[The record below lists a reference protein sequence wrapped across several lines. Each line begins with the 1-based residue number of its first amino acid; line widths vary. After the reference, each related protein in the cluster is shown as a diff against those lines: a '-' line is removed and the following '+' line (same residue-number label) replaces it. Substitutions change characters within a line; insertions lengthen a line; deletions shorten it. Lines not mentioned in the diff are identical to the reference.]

1 MSKPRIVFMG
11 TPAFAVPTLQALI
24 TAGYPIAAVFTQPD
38 RPVGRGQK
46 LAMPP
51 VKALALEHA
60 IPVLQP
66 ERLRGDAAM
75 IQTLR
80 DLAPDLIVVVAFGQ
94 ILPREVL
101 EIPRFGAINV
111 HASLLPRFRGAAPI
125 QWALL
130 HGDAETGVDT
140 MLMEEG
146 LDTGPILLEAKT
158 PIAEDETSESLSK
171 RLSEM
176 GASLLLETLPLW
188 TEGRIQPRVQG
199 EGAVYAPMI
208 KKDMGILDWTQD
220 ARSLHNRIRA
230 LQPWPGTS
238 TTLAG
243 QPIKIGSARLTH
255 ESAEGAEPG
264 TLLALTPEGWR
275 VATGEGILLVTGV
288 QVPGKKPQPA
298 AEAARG
304 WRELHAGL
312 ILGSP
317 RPDA

>member
-1 MSKPRIVFMG
+1 MSKPSIVFMG
-11 TPAFAVPTLQALI
+11 TPAFAVPTLRALI
-24 TAGYPIAAVFTQPD
+24 EAGYPVSAVLTQPD

-51 VKALALEHA
+51 VKALAVEHG
-60 IPVLQP
+60 IPVHQP
-66 ERLRGDAAM
+66 QRLRGDAGM

-101 EIPRFGAINV
+101 DIPRHGAINV

-130 HGDAETGVDT
+130 NGDAETGVDT

-146 LDTGPILLEAKT
+146 LDTGPILLEART
-158 PIAEDETSESLSK
+158 PISEDETAESLTQ

-176 GASLLLETLPLW
+176 GASLLLETLPPW
-188 TEGRIQPRVQG
+188 VEGRIQPRQQG
-199 EGAVYAPMI
+199 EGALYAPMI
-208 KKDMGILDWTQD
+208 KKDMGVLDWTQP
-220 ARSLHNRIRA
+220 ARDLHNRVRA

-238 TTLAG
+238 TTLDG
-243 QPIKIGSARLTH
+243 QLLKIGSTRLL
-255 ESAEGAEPG
+255 EGSASAQPG
-264 TLLALTPEGWR
+264 TIVALTPEGWQ
-275 VATGEGILLVTGV
+275 VATGDGLLLVTTV

-298 AEAARG
+298 AEVARG
-304 WRELHAGL
+304 WREVREGV
-312 ILGSP
+312 ILG
-317 RPDA
+317 R

>member
-11 TPAFAVPTLQALI
+11 TPAFAVPTLRALLA
-24 TAGYPIAAVFTQPD
+24 AGYPVSAVFTQPD

-46 LAMPP
+46 LSMPP
-51 VKALALEHA
+51 VKALAVEHG
-60 IPVLQP
+60 IPVHQP
-66 ERLRGDAAM
+66 ERLRGNAEM

-80 DLAPDLIVVVAFGQ
+80 ELAPDLIIVVAFGQ

-101 EIPRFGAINV
+101 DIPRFGAINV

-130 HGDAETGVDT
+130 NGDAETGVDT

-158 PIAEDETSESLSK
+158 PISEDETTETLTQ
-171 RLSEM
+171 RLSEL
-176 GASLLLETLPLW
+176 GAHLLVETLTPW
-188 TEGRIQPRVQG
+188 VEGRIQPRAQG

-208 KKDMGILDWTQD
+208 KKDMGILDWAQD

-243 QPIKIGSARLTH
+243 QVLKIGSACEIPGATH
-255 ESAEGAEPG
+255 EAQPG
-264 TLLALTPEGWR
+264 TILALTPDGWQ
-275 VATGEGILLVTGV
+275 VATGHGVLLVTGV
-288 QVPGKKPQPA
+288 QLPGKKPQSA
-298 AEAARG
+298 AEVARG
-304 WRELHAGL
+304 WREVREGL
-312 ILGSP
+312 RLGELPS
-317 RPDA
+317 

>member
-1 MSKPRIVFMG
+1 MFKTRIVFMG
-11 TPAFAVPTLQALI
+11 TPAFAVPTLRALI
-24 TAGYPIAAVFTQPD
+24 EAGYPVDAVLTQPD

-46 LAMPP
+46 LTMPP
-51 VKALALEHA
+51 VKALALEHG
-60 IPVLQP
+60 IPVHQP
-66 ERLRGDAAM
+66 QRLRGNAEM

-101 EIPRFGAINV
+101 DIPRFGAINV

-125 QWALL
+125 QWAVLN
-130 HGDAETGVDT
+130 GDAETGVDT

-158 PIAEDETSESLSK
+158 PISEDETAEALTQ

-176 GASLLLETLPLW
+176 GAQLLVETLEPW
-188 TEGRIQPRVQG
+188 VEGRIQPRQQG

-208 KKDMGILDWTQD
+208 KKEMGILDWTQD
-220 ARSLHNRIRA
+220 ARALHNRIRA

-243 QPIKIGSARLTH
+243 QPFKIGSARVAPG
-255 ESAEGAEPG
+255 SAEGAAPG
-264 TLLALTPEGWR
+264 TILSVTSEGWNI
-275 VATGEGILLVTGV
+275 ATGNGVLLVTSV
-288 QVPGKKPQPA
+288 QLPGKKPQPP
-298 AEAARG
+298 AEVARG
-304 WRELHAGL
+304 WRDVHEGVR
-312 ILGSP
+312 LGS
-317 RPDA
+317 

>member
-1 MSKPRIVFMG
+1 MSKSRIVFMG
-11 TPAFAVPTLQALI
+11 TPAFAVPTLRALI
-24 TAGYPIAAVFTQPD
+24 EAGYPVEAVLTQPD

-51 VKALALEHA
+51 VKALALEHG
-60 IPVLQP
+60 IPVHQP
-66 ERLRGDAAM
+66 QRLRGNAEM

-101 EIPRFGAINV
+101 DIPRFGAINV

-125 QWALL
+125 QWAILN
-130 HGDAETGVDT
+130 GDAETGVDT

-158 PIAEDETSESLSK
+158 PIAEDETSEALTQ

-176 GASLLLETLPLW
+176 GAKLLVETLDPW
-188 TEGRIQPRVQG
+188 VDGKIQPRQQG

-220 ARSLHNRIRA
+220 ARALHNRIRA

-243 QPIKIGSARLTH
+243 QSFKIGSARVAPG
-255 ESAEGAEPG
+255 SAEGAAPG
-264 TLLALTPEGWR
+264 TILSVTSEGWN
-275 VATGEGILLVTGV
+275 VATGDGVLLVTSV
-288 QVPGKKPQPA
+288 QLPGKKPQPA
-298 AEAARG
+298 AEVARG
-304 WRELHAGL
+304 WRDVHEGVR
-312 ILGSP
+312 LGS
-317 RPDA
+317 

>member
-1 MSKPRIVFMG
+1 MSKPSIVFMG
-11 TPAFAVPTLQALI
+11 TPAFAVPTLRALI
-24 TAGYPIAAVFTQPD
+24 DAGYPVLAVLTQPD

-51 VKALALEHA
+51 VKALAVENG
-60 IPVLQP
+60 IPVHQP
-66 ERLRGDAAM
+66 QRLRGDAEM

-101 EIPRFGAINV
+101 DIPRHGAINV

-130 HGDAETGVDT
+130 NGDAETGVDT

-146 LDTGPILLEAKT
+146 LDTGPILLEART
-158 PIAEDETSESLSK
+158 PISEEETAESLTQ

-176 GASLLLETLPLW
+176 GASLLLETLPPW
-188 TEGRIQPRVQG
+188 VEGRIQPRQQG
-199 EGAVYAPMI
+199 EGALYAPMI
-208 KKDMGILDWTQD
+208 KKDMGVLDWTQP
-220 ARSLHNRIRA
+220 ARDLHNRVRA

-238 TTLAG
+238 TTLGG
-243 QPIKIGSARLTH
+243 QLLKIGSTRLLNGAA
-255 ESAEGAEPG
+255 SAQPG
-264 TLLALTPEGWR
+264 TIVALTPEGWQ
-275 VATGEGILLVTGV
+275 VATGDGLLLVTTV

-298 AEAARG
+298 AEVARG
-304 WRELHAGL
+304 WREVREGVV
-312 ILGSP
+312 LG
-317 RPDA
+317 R

>member
-11 TPAFAVPTLQALI
+11 TPAFAVPTLRALI
-24 TAGYPIAAVFTQPD
+24 SAGYPISAVLTQPD

-46 LAMPP
+46 LSMPP
-51 VKALALEHA
+51 VKALALEHG
-60 IPVLQP
+60 IPVHQP
-66 ERLRGDAAM
+66 QRLRGNTEM
-75 IQTLR
+75 LETLR
-80 DLAPDLIVVVAFGQ
+80 ELDPDLIVVVAFGQ

-101 EIPRFGAINV
+101 DLPRHGAINV

-130 HGDAETGVDT
+130 NGDAETGVDT

-146 LDTGPILLEAKT
+146 LDTGPVLLEAKT
-158 PIAEDETSESLSK
+158 PISEDETSEELAQ

-176 GASLLLETLPLW
+176 GAALLLETIPRW
-188 TEGRIQPRVQG
+188 VEGRLTPRPQG

-208 KKDMGILDWTQD
+208 SKEMGNLDWTQD
-220 ARSLHNRIRA
+220 ARALHNRIRA

-243 QPIKIGSARLTH
+243 QPLKITSSRLT
-255 ESAEGAEPG
+255 EEFAAGAVPG
-264 TLLALTPEGWR
+264 TILALTPEGWR
-275 VATGEGILLVTGV
+275 VATGEGVLLVTGV

-298 AEAARG
+298 ADVARG
-304 WRELHAGL
+304 WRTVREGET
-312 ILGSP
+312 LG
-317 RPDA
+317 A

>member
-1 MSKPRIVFMG
+1 MSKPSIVFMG
-11 TPAFAVPTLQALI
+11 TPAFAVPTLRALI
-24 TAGYPIAAVFTQPD
+24 DAGYPVLAVLTQPD

-51 VKALALEHA
+51 VKALAVENG
-60 IPVLQP
+60 IPVHQP
-66 ERLRGDAAM
+66 QRLRGDAEM

-101 EIPRFGAINV
+101 DIPRHGAINV

-130 HGDAETGVDT
+130 NGDAETGVDT

-146 LDTGPILLEAKT
+146 LDTGPILLEART
-158 PIAEDETSESLSK
+158 PISEEETAESLTQ

-176 GASLLLETLPLW
+176 GASLLLETLPPW
-188 TEGRIQPRVQG
+188 VEGRIQPRQQG
-199 EGAVYAPMI
+199 EGALYAPMI
-208 KKDMGILDWTQD
+208 KKDMGVLDWTQP
-220 ARSLHNRIRA
+220 ARDLHNRVRA

-238 TTLAG
+238 TTLGG
-243 QPIKIGSARLTH
+243 QLLKIGSTRLLNGAA
-255 ESAEGAEPG
+255 SAQPG
-264 TLLALTPEGWR
+264 TIVALTQEGWQ
-275 VATGEGILLVTGV
+275 VATGDGLLLVTTV

-298 AEAARG
+298 AEVARG
-304 WRELHAGL
+304 WREVREGVV
-312 ILGSP
+312 LG
-317 RPDA
+317 R